1 MSILFSTHGF
11 ARAFGLHRLPKRGS
25 IAALCTALAGV
36 MLPLQGHATASG
48 AIAASAPQAAAVAA
62 ASSASASS
70 TPSAVSAPATITTPS
85 TSSTASAAVVAPA
98 VVPVVAPKPATP
110 VTPTMPTA
118 PVEPVAAPAAM
129 SPVARSANMAPPVG
143 SDGKPMTPQDA
154 WRIVNTVQVAPE
166 PTSGAAAVLISADVV
181 RHLAPATRRAI
192 QQALLTI
199 YSDDPAYLQA
209 YRESTRPLSDNLV
222 GPITLSW
229 LNRFW
234 LDFKMQPVGNLTNA
248 SVQALLKFATIVRAH
263 PQWKTDLVGA
273 DLGRWIDGFD
283 PREQARYYQIR
294 LAGTD
299 DEIAAMLWLYHL
311 DTDGKRNAGPD
322 PDRALLTI
330 YNYTLDANDFRLLA
344 SKSKVIDKLSAL
356 QDKVYLN
363 QPLFDAAVLDALKD
377 LGAQADAYLPEA
389 RAAAVT
395 TTYQLTDISVQQL
408 RQAGRVPAPIIDA
421 VSGLTEEY
429 ASQADF
435 NEAIL
440 DATADIKTPV
450 DPYVADIMRAAQ
462 TQTTYVLTQQ
472 SLAELATSRRNEAVP
487 PVVLDMLKGLQGLQY
502 PQLWLFDRA
511 VMARLR
517 QGVGACPTGIPGSVA
532 DARKISAE
540 QMQQLSAVL
549 KDPAL
554 FAQLDAL
561 WKKGQCSNVDVLSLP
576 QLLQTLYDRFR
587 PSLVATA
594 RKRPAFD
601 PTRQVHW
608 DGNGCG
614 CVLDQLQGEI
624 YGFFPFW
631 MAGPSQVVNF
641 STLTSIG
648 YYGATF
654 DDTGKLQQA
663 NDGRDFVELAQ
674 AGASLPGDFVSVAQ
688 RHQSNVQWVI
698 QRNDWRTWARLDK
711 NRKEQVLERV
721 GEDIVRL
728 LSTRLRNWTATVSNH
743 LPFGAR
749 FAPTNG
755 GGVVIFFDGYPDDPV
770 SVQAFNQF
778 IDQLRT
784 KLRKAGAG
792 DRIDIMMRHDRV
804 GHGAYDYEN
813 LLKLV
818 MENDRNPSTDM
829 LARVERE
836 RNRRPHFLVLLDEPT
851 TDSKKALRLSV
862 EGGLHGEERQLVL
875 RQIVPVITF
884 DNDNWQQL
892 QDDIIYAQDNFG
904 GIGFW
909 PMPMRTD
916 AKAGDAAGDKSG
928 GASGAGAADAT
939 AATVAE
945 LSPTPGVQACTM
957 TRSISECLA
966 DYYQKPAGAQASAVC
981 KTVCENLY
989 AFRLAT
995 KIVLLLLLGCA
1006 VAYYVSCRWRE
1017 LMARYRHAPAVV
1029 IAAVW
1034 ILLALALLFCDPF
1047 LRWLARGYMIPIF
1060 LVLFIIALI
1069 AWYQYQLKA
1078 RDEQP

>member
-1 MSILFSTHGF
+1 MTILFSTY
-11 ARAFGLHRLPKRGS
+11 KRT
-25 IAALCTALAGV
+25 CTQIVTMCAALAGLV
-36 MLPLQGHATASG
+36 LPIPSHATASG
-48 AIAASAPQAAAVAA
+48 ASAASAASVPSAPIAASAPK
-62 ASSASASS
+62 ASADV
-70 TPSAVSAPATITTPS
+70 PVSAPAS
-85 TSSTASAAVVAPA
+85 TAPASAPVAVIAPVAPVAVPETASAPVAPRQA
-98 VVPVVAPKPATP
+98 APTQSPP
-110 VTPTMPTA
+110 PTPTSVPT
-118 PVEPVAAPAAM
+118 EPVAAPAAPA
-129 SPVARSANMAPPVG
+129 PVIRTTNMAPPMG

-154 WRIVNTVQVAPE
+154 LRIVNTVQVAPE
-166 PTSGAAAVLISADVV
+166 PTSGVGAVLISADVV
-181 RHLAPATRRAI
+181 RHLPPATRRAI

-248 SVQALLKFATIVRAH
+248 SVQALLKFASIVRAH
-263 PQWKTDLVGA
+263 PQWKTDLVSA
-273 DLGRWIDGFD
+273 DLGRWIDSFE

-311 DTDGKRNAGPD
+311 DTDGRRNAGPD

-330 YNYTLDANDFRLLA
+330 YNYTLEANDFRLLA

-377 LGAQADAYLPEA
+377 LGTQADAYLPEA

-395 TTYQLTDISVQQL
+395 TTYQLTDVSVQQL

-440 DATADIKTPV
+440 DATSDVKIAV
-450 DPYVADIMRAAQ
+450 DAYVPDIMRAAQ
-462 TQTTYVLTQQ
+462 TQTTYVLTAQA
-472 SLAELATSRRNEAVP
+472 LAELAASRRNEAVP
-487 PVVLDMLKGLQGLQY
+487 PVILDMLKGLQGLQY
-502 PQLWLFDRA
+502 PQLWLFDHA

-561 WKKGQCSNVDVLSLP
+561 WKKGECSNVDVLTLP
-576 QLLQTLYDRFR
+576 QLMQTLYDRFR

-601 PTRQVHW
+601 PTQRVQW
-608 DGNGCG
+608 NGAGCG
-614 CVLDQLQGEI
+614 CVLDALQGEV

-631 MAGPSQVVNF
+631 MAGPKQIVDF
-641 STLTSIG
+641 STISRVG

-654 DDTGKLQQA
+654 DDSGKLQQA
-663 NDGRDFVELAQ
+663 NDGRSFVDLAQ
-674 AGASLPGDFVSVAQ
+674 ASVGMPDDFVSVAQ
-688 RHQSNVQWVI
+688 RHQSNVLWVI
-698 QRNDWRTWARLDK
+698 QRNDWRTWARLEK
-711 NRKEQVLERV
+711 NRKAQVLERV
-721 GEDIVRL
+721 SDDIVRL
-728 LSTRLRNWTATVSNH
+728 LSTRLKNWTAEVSNH

-770 SVQAFNQF
+770 SVQIFNQF
-778 IDQLRT
+778 IDKLRT
-784 KLRKAGAG
+784 DLRKAGAG

-804 GHGAYDYEN
+804 GHGVYDYGN
-813 LLKLV
+813 LFRLI
-818 MENDRNPSTDM
+818 MENDRNPSTDL
-829 LARVERE
+829 LAKVTRE

-862 EGGLHGEERQLVL
+862 EEGLHGEERQIVL

-884 DNDNWQQL
+884 DHDNWQQL
-892 QDDIIYAQDNFG
+892 QDDIVYAQDNFG

-909 PMPMRTD
+909 PIQLRSD
-916 AKAGDAAGDKSG
+916 GKAAEGGNKAG
-928 GASGAGAADAT
+928 GASGADAVIAAVD
-939 AATVAE
+939 
-945 LSPTPGVQACTM
+945 PTPGVQECTV
-957 TRSISECLA
+957 TRSVSECLA
-966 DYYQKPAGAQASAVC
+966 DYYQKPAGAQSSAVC

-995 KIVLLLLLGCA
+995 KIMLLLLVGCG

-1017 LMARYRHAPAVV
+1017 LMARYYHAPALVV
-1029 IAAVW
+1029 AAVW
-1034 ILLALALLFCDPF
+1034 LLLSLALLFCDPF

>member
-1 MSILFSTHGF
+1 MSLLFSTH
-11 ARAFGLHRLPKRGS
+11 RLTRVGLAAMSLALVGMILPVHS
-25 IAALCTALAGV
+25 
-36 MLPLQGHATASG
+36 HATASTASA
-48 AIAASAPQAAAVAA
+48 AIAASAASSPQANSDATAP
-62 ASSASASS
+62 
-70 TPSAVSAPATITTPS
+70 TP
-85 TSSTASAAVVAPA
+85 ASAAPASAPVAPTA
-98 VVPVVAPKPATP
+98 APSMASAPVAPRQLTP
-110 VTPTMPTA
+110 VPSQPPAAATLPT
-118 PVEPVAAPAAM
+118 EPVAAPAAVP
-129 SPVARSANMAPPVG
+129 PVVRTTSMAPPVG

-154 WRIVNTVQVAPE
+154 LRIVGTVQVVPE
-166 PTSGAAAVLISADVV
+166 PTNGVGAVLISADVV
-181 RHLAPATRRAI
+181 RHLAPTTRRAI

-248 SVQALLKFATIVRAH
+248 AVQALLKFASIVRAH
-263 PQWKTDLVGA
+263 PQWKTDLVSA
-273 DLGRWIDGFD
+273 DLGRWIDSFE

-311 DTDGKRNAGPD
+311 DTDGRRNAGPD

-330 YNYTLDANDFRLLA
+330 YNYTLEANDFRLLA

-363 QPLFDAAVLDALKD
+363 QPLFDAAVLDTLKD
-377 LGAQADAYLPEA
+377 LGTQAEAYLPEA

-408 RQAGRVPAPIIDA
+408 RQAGRVPAPVIDA
-421 VSGLTEEY
+421 VAGLTDEY

-440 DATADIKTPV
+440 DATSDVKTPV
-450 DPYVADIMRAAQ
+450 DPYVPDIIRAAQ
-462 TQTTYVLTQQ
+462 TQTTYVLTAQA
-472 SLAELATSRRNEAVP
+472 LAELSASRRNEAVP

-502 PQLWLFDRA
+502 PQLWLFDHA

-549 KDPAL
+549 RDPAL

-561 WKKGQCSNVDVLSLP
+561 WKKGECSNVDVLTLP
-576 QLLQTLYDRFR
+576 QLMQTLYDRFR

-601 PTRQVHW
+601 PTKQVLW
-608 DGNGCG
+608 NGAGCG
-614 CVLDQLQGEI
+614 CVLDALQGEV

-631 MAGPSQVVNF
+631 MAGPKQIVDF
-641 STLTSIG
+641 STISRVG

-654 DDTGKLQQA
+654 DDSGKLQQA
-663 NDGRDFVELAQ
+663 NDGRSFVDLAQ
-674 AGASLPGDFVSVAQ
+674 ASVGLSDDFVSVAQ
-688 RHQSNVQWVI
+688 RHQSNVLWVI
-698 QRNDWRTWARLDK
+698 QRNDWRTWARLEK
-711 NRKEQVLERV
+711 NRKAQVLERV
-721 GEDIVRL
+721 SDDIVRL
-728 LSTRLRNWTATVSNH
+728 LATRLKNWTAEVSNH

-770 SVQAFNQF
+770 SVGIFNQF
-778 IDQLRT
+778 IDKLRT
-784 KLRKAGAG
+784 DLRKTGAG
-792 DRIDIMMRHDRV
+792 ERIDIMMRHDRV
-804 GHGAYDYEN
+804 GHGVYDYGN
-813 LLKLV
+813 LFRLI
-818 MENDRNPSTDM
+818 MENDQNPSTDM
-829 LARVERE
+829 LAKVTRE

-862 EGGLHGEERQLVL
+862 EEGLHGEERQIVL

-884 DNDNWQQL
+884 DHDNWQQL
-892 QDDIIYAQDNFG
+892 QDDIVYAQDNFG

-909 PMPMRTD
+909 PIQLRGDGT
-916 AKAGDAAGDKSG
+916 AANAGDRTGGTG
-928 GASGAGAADAT
+928 GASGADAVIAAVD
-939 AATVAE
+939 
-945 LSPTPGVQACTM
+945 PTPGVQECTV
-957 TRSISECLA
+957 TRSVSECLA
-966 DYYQKPAGAQASAVC
+966 DYYQKPAGAQSSAVC

-995 KIVLLLLLGCA
+995 KIMLLLLIGCG

-1017 LMARYRHAPAVV
+1017 LMARYYHAPALVV
-1029 IAAVW
+1029 AAVW
-1034 ILLALALLFCDPF
+1034 LLLALALLFCDPF